1 MLRGVSSVG
10 RALRSHRRGQ
20 GFESPILHRMYSCR
34 GPFTVGLGVVVT
46 LATLARPEALV
57 TFTILILATDLGRLN
72 RSPVTGDLPW
82 GKRDQ

>member
-1 MLRGVSSVG
+1 
-10 RALRSHRRGQ
+10 
-20 GFESPILHRMYSCR
+20 MYSCQ
-34 GPFTVGLGVVVT
+34 GPFTGGLGVVVT

-72 RSPVTGDLPW
+72 RPPVTGDLPW

>member
-1 MLRGVSSVG
+1 
-10 RALRSHRRGQ
+10 
-20 GFESPILHRMYSCR
+20 MYSCR
-34 GPFTVGLGVVVT
+34 GPFTVSLGVVVT

>member
-1 MLRGVSSVG
+1 
-10 RALRSHRRGQ
+10 
-20 GFESPILHRMYSCR
+20 MYSCR